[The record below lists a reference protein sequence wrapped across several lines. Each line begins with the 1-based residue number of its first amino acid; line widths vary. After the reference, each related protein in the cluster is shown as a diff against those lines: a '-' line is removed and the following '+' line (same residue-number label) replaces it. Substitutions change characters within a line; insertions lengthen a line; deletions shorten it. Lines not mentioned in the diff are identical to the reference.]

1 MSFSNIYQ
9 AKHER
14 VHVDRL
20 NLFPMARDEDKD
32 GLDATTTPQ
41 TTDTYPSSDA
51 SGFGVEGASEAFDWL
66 AFLSG
71 TPVLEE
77 ACKETIAHTAEVRN
91 AGDISG
97 GHVAVPATGLA
108 SQPAMSARSSSIPY
122 SIRSADVKAPQDEI
136 HMIMPDLGIL
146 MHTDMLTPIMS
157 VVSNTGTVI
166 LDHARAAYEWCVAED
181 EEYQ

>member
-1 MSFSNIYQ
+1 MSFFDTFQ
-9 AKHER
+9 AKQER

-20 NLFPMARDEDKD
+20 NLFPIARDENED

-41 TTDTYPSSDA
+41 TTDTYTSSDA
-51 SGFGVEGASEAFDWL
+51 LGPGVEGASEASDSL

-91 AGDISG
+91 AGAISA

-108 SQPAMSARSSSIPY
+108 SQPAMSARLSSMPY
-122 SIRSADVKAPQDEI
+122 SIRSADIKAAQDEI
-136 HMIMPDLGIL
+136 HISMPDLGIL

-157 VVSNTGTVI
+157 VVSNTGTAI